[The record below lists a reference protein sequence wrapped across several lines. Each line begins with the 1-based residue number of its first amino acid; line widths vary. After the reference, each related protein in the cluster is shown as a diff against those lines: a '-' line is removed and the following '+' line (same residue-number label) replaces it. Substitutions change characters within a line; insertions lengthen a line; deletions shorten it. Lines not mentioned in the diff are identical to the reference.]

1 MTLVIDEEFGSHL
14 VMIDS
19 TFFIVSSITDSEN
32 MLGVEEEGVEGVE
45 GVESEEEK
53 ESVVEDEKRR
63 ASIPLFAAILLGV
76 SDRAI
81 EPENVRS
88 KLIIFQTGG
97 LQLLVILVECL
108 IWSGVI

>member
-19 TFFIVSSITDSEN
+19 TFFIVSSITDSES

-81 EPENVRS
+81 EPC
-88 KLIIFQTGG
+88 
-97 LQLLVILVECL
+97 ECAL
-108 IWSGVI
+108 KTNYIRNRRLAVVGYFS